1 MNIPTMWRCDDY
13 TLNSVTKRRRMYML
27 TCKQSLLI

>member
-1 MNIPTMWRCDDY
+1 MNIPTMWRRDY